1 VLTLGS
7 RLFGVEIPDSF
18 TLTKKGDDTLVS
30 PISWY
35 YPAVFHSYPRALPR
49 VTFQDPIIGPGLYYT
64 SGMESFISTME
75 TNALMGKNVARLII
89 DDALG
94 KRSGYSVNG
103 DDDSDSGEA
112 LKVTCDRGRGQGQL
126 EVPKTRP
133 TEPVMA
139 DL

>member
-1 VLTLGS
+1 MLPSSHL
-7 RLFGVEIPDSF
+7 LGVEVPDSF
-18 TLTKKGDDTLVS
+18 VGEKKGEETQAS
-30 PISWY
+30 PVSWY
-35 YPAVFHSYPRALPR
+35 YPHVFYSYPQALPR

-94 KRSGYSVNG
+94 APSGTSVET
-103 DDDSDSGEA
+103 DQEVGEGGA
-112 LKVTCDRGRGQGQL
+112 LKFVCDRGRKQN
-126 EVPKTRP
+126 EIPKTRP
-133 TEPVMA
+133 TEPAMA